1 MKKKFIKSEA
11 EDQFELDEKL
21 VDDIANSDE
30 FKDVEVSNEDV
41 MDALQAIDALA
52 DAVIEKADVEEKEL
66 DADALLDEV
75 QQLIE
80 ETHED
85 EGEEELE
92 EEEVLPEELANSAVR
107 VMVSEDGAVELEQTP
122 DEVYDDEIDGLE
134 CTVYDTCALPPVDVE
149 ETGES
154 ADDDVLVIGNS
165 KAKSFKK
172 GFMKIA
178 SSANKKAWSAA
189 YKKVKKMIK
198 NAKMTAAH
206 WAIVS
211 ALAKKEEED
220 EKFEKNL
227 KCALLKKIRSN
238 AEWKAK
244 LLKSSE
250 EFNPEG
256 QPEAETKPEET
267 VGEGNSGYE
276 EVEAPTEA
284 VSPEQVDSQSGN
296 PVEDPDKEVESESEQ
311 VVLPEG
317 EMIVL
322 EVPLTN
328 SKKKIELK
336 KVHSSARKQFNAYK
350 AKNVDQALARV
361 LDGKVVKSGKIG
373 YVFKDT
379 ANGLLVCAAKF
390 VDSGKGTYG
399 TVIKN
404 GNVVV
409 ARGEFSP
416 VFNSVER
423 FMNAKA
429 LLSARKNAMAD
440 GKKALRSSAGRR
452 EALRARIEARRNAI
466 QSKAEKPAEKKA
478 VVSGF
483 RARRDEILSKRSAM
497 EARRNALASRKEAV
511 RSRIEKVEA
520 VKREKLLAS
529 RNEAKLRQMHADEE
543 RKRLFQNSQAVMNEE
558 RIAIRQGANRNSAA
572 LDKMY
577 NGLF

>member
-1 MKKKFIKSEA
+1 MKKNKFIKSEA

-85 EGEEELE
+85 EEEEEELE

-122 DEVYDDEIDGLE
+122 DEVYEDEIDGLE

-238 AEWKAK
+238 KQWKSK

-250 EFNPEG
+250 EFASEG

-276 EVEAPTEA
+276 EVGAPTEA
-284 VSPEQVDSQSGN
+284 KSPEQVNSQSGN

-328 SKKKIELK
+328 SKRKIELK
-336 KVHSSARKQFNAYK
+336 KVHSSARKGFNAYK
-350 AKNVDQALARV
+350 AKNVSQALAHV
-361 LDGKVVKSGKIG
+361 LDGKVVKSGKVG

-416 VFNSVER
+416 VFNSIER

-429 LLSARKNAMAD
+429 LLSARKSAMAD
-440 GKKALRSSAGRR
+440 GKKALRSSAMRR
-452 EALRARIEARRNAI
+452 EALRARIEARRNAV
-466 QSKAEKPAEKKA
+466 QSKFGRKA
-478 VVSGF
+478 VVSGL
-483 RARRDEILSKRSAM
+483 RARRDEILSKRSVI
-497 EARRNALASRKEAV
+497 EARRSALASRKEAV

-558 RIAIRQGANRNSAA
+558 RIAIRQGADRNSAA
-572 LDKMY
+572 LEKMY

>member
-1 MKKKFIKSEA
+1 MKSKFIKSEA
-11 EDQFELDEKL
+11 EDQFEVDEKL
-21 VDDIANSDE
+21 VDEIANSDE
-30 FKDVEVSNEDV
+30 FKDVEVTNEDV
-41 MDALQAIDALA
+41 IDALQAIDVLA
-52 DAVIEKADVEEKEL
+52 DAVIEKADVEEKEI
-66 DADALLDEV
+66 DADALLDQV
-75 QQLIE
+75 QELIE
-80 ETHED
+80 ETHE
-85 EGEEELE
+85 EEELE

-122 DEVYDDEIDGLE
+122 DEVYEDEIDGLE
-134 CTVYDTCALPPVDVE
+134 CTVYDTCALPPVEVE
-149 ETGES
+149 EVGEG
-154 ADDDVLVIGNS
+154 ADDDILVIGNS

-189 YKKVKKMIK
+189 YKKVKTMIK

-250 EFNPEG
+250 EFASEG

-276 EVEAPTEA
+276 EVGAPTEA
-284 VSPEQVDSQSGN
+284 KSPEQVDSQSGN
-296 PVEDPDKEVESESEQ
+296 PVEDPDKEVKSESEQ

-336 KVHSSARKQFNAYK
+336 KVHSSARKGFNAYK
-350 AKNVDQALARV
+350 AKNVDQALART
-361 LDGKVVKSGKIG
+361 LDGKVVKSGKVG

-390 VDSGKGTYG
+390 VNSGKGTYG

-404 GNVVV
+404 DKVVV

-429 LLSARKNAMAD
+429 LVNARRFALEERKAEIRSNAEGKKVPNKQVASAVRKERL
-440 GKKALRSSAGRR
+440 KALRSRR
-452 EALRARIEARRNAI
+452 EASAARKAYIR
-466 QSKAEKPAEKKA
+466 SK
-478 VVSGF
+478 
-483 RARRDEILSKRSAM
+483 M
-497 EARRNALASRKEAV
+497 EARETLRKE
-511 RSRIEKVEA
+511 R
-520 VKREKLLAS
+520 LLAS
-529 RNEAKLRQMHADEE
+529 NNEAKLRKMHADEE

-558 RIAIRQGANRNSAA
+558 RIAIKQGANRNSAA
-572 LDKMY
+572 LETMY
-577 NGLF
+577 KGMF